1 MQLTGKR
8 IIVTGGASGIGAA
21 TVRAY
26 AGEGAKVVSL
36 DVEDGGGEVVAKDA
50 GTTYRHCDVSDR
62 GEVND
67 VFATAVGELGG
78 LDALAHIAGIEPSSP
93 AEDTPEDEWDQ
104 VLGVNAKATMF
115 TNQAAFRAMRATGG
129 AIINFSSPAGIEGQ
143 AGSAAY
149 AASKGAVLGWTR
161 TVAHEW
167 GRYGIRVNAMAP
179 VMSTP
184 MLERHRARLTPEEQ
198 QGMDFVLAGRI
209 PLGGK
214 PGDPDADMGPV
225 MVFLASDASHFIT
238 GQTLCIDGGMLKLS

>member
-1 MQLTGKR
+1 MQLAGKR

-26 AGEGAKVVSL
+26 VRERAKVVSL
-36 DVEDGGGEVVAKDA
+36 DVNDDA
-50 GTTYRHCDVSDR
+50 GELSAKEVGTLYRHCDVSAR
-62 GEVND
+62 AEVNE
-67 VFATAVGELGG
+67 VFAAAIEELGG
-78 LDALAHIAGIEPSSP
+78 LDVLVHAAGIEPATL
-93 AEDTPEDEWDQ
+93 AEDTPEDEWDL
-104 VLGVNAKATMF
+104 VLDVNAKGTML
-115 TNQAAFRAMRATGG
+115 TNQAAFRAMQATGG
-129 AIINFSSPAGIEGQ
+129 AIVNFASPAGIEGQ

-167 GRYGIRVNAMAP
+167 GRYRIRVNAMAP

-184 MLERHRARLTPEEQ
+184 MLERHRARLTLEEQ
-198 QGMDFVLAGRI
+198 QGMDFVLAARI

-214 PGDPDADMGPV
+214 PGDPDTDLGPV

-238 GQTLCIDGGMLKLS
+238 GQTLCVDGGMLKLS